1 MWIWRISALA
11 KKTRGE
17 RKSRCNLR
25 REFLQ
30 FFTRKEKFTYREYW
44 VWRVD
49 STCGWLH
56 FRLRMCNWLGLFL
69 GLELWSSDHLRLEC
83 NLNLF
88 RVGLLLGLSA
98 NISVNI
104 DVQIKGDSMWNLE
117 IRVVMKVKNL
127 RKLEISSLR
136 PRPLDSRLAPLVIM
150 DSITNWQK
158 STNHH
163 SHPWFWHSFG
173 WMAPQL
179 DLAAKFYTLW
189 VWRHLELL
197 P

>member
-1 MWIWRISALA
+1 MPNVSSLLEQIPWKSAFVMWIWRISALA

-17 RKSRCNLR
+17 RKPRCNLR

-56 FRLRMCNWLGLFL
+56 FRLHMCNWLGLFL
-69 GLELWSSDHLRLEC
+69 GLELWSSDHLLLEC

-104 DVQIKGDSMWNLE
+104 DVQIKVYWMWNLE
-117 IRVVMKVKNL
+117 IRVVMKVKNCESLKLL
-127 RKLEISSLR
+127 RYAPALLTRGSLHSS
-136 PRPLDSRLAPLVIM
+136 
-150 DSITNWQK
+150 
-158 STNHH
+158 
-163 SHPWFWHSFG
+163 
-173 WMAPQL
+173 
-179 DLAAKFYTLW
+179 
-189 VWRHLELL
+189 
-197 P
+197 